1 MEAERRVG
9 VAIDF
14 SECSNKA
21 LRWAVDNVGRKGDHL
36 ILVYIQPEV
45 YYEEGEMQLWETTGS
60 PLIPAKDLS
69 DPDLMKKYGVKPDDE
84 TLNIV
89 NTAASQKEF
98 VVLMKI
104 YWGDAR
110 EKLCEAVDD
119 IPLDCLVIGNR
130 GFGKLKRAIMGSV
143 SNYVVNTAHCPVTVV
158 KDQRE

>member
-21 LRWAVDNVGRKGDHL
+21 LRWAVDNVGRNGDHL
-36 ILVYIQPEV
+36 ILLYIQPQGF
-45 YYEEGEMQLWETTGS
+45 YEEGEMQLWETTGS
-60 PLIPAKDLS
+60 PLIPSKDLS
-69 DPDLMKKYGVKPDDE
+69 DPDVMKKYGVKPDAE
-84 TLNIV
+84 TLDIV
-89 NTAASQKEF
+89 NNAASQKEF

-110 EKLCEAVDD
+110 EKLCEAVDE

-143 SNYVVNTAHCPVTVV
+143 SNYVVNSAHCPVTVV